1 MKRLLKTL
9 ALAAGQIL
17 GRLIYSGPR

>member
-1 MKRLLKTL
+1 MKRIFKTL

>member
-1 MKRLLKTL
+1 MKRLVKTL

>member
-17 GRLIYSGPR
+17 GRLIYTGPR

>member
-1 MKRLLKTL
+1 MKRILKTL